1 MFLKRYSKILLDF
14 KINKHCMKIFLVVL
28 FFNYLNNYFG
38 TKLHLIKNL
47 KDSSIIKIVH
57 EKDHVL
63 MFSYIRL

>member
-1 MFLKRYSKILLDF
+1 
-14 KINKHCMKIFLVVL
+14 MKIFLVVL
-28 FFNYLNNYFG
+28 FCNYLNNYFG